1 MERMV
6 VSDML
11 SFRLDLRK
19 TNSILVWQAQSR
31 FGVRAAK
38 VDPEDKW
45 KYYLNQPPETRLTH
59 AAI

>member
-1 MERMV
+1 
-6 VSDML
+6 ML